1 MCQVVEEG
9 CGNAPQQSGPSR
21 VLPVYQVLGCW
32 GREEN
37 VTGMASW
44 SFMFC
49 TIFGLKDPPPPPE
62 NQFSFHPTNTSKEN
76 SCTPGNLTQ
85 DAERFNDLPEF
96 CSNFSPSLD

>member
-9 CGNAPQQSGPSR
+9 CGNAPQQSGLGR

-49 TIFGLKDPPPPPE
+49 TIFALKDPHHHRRI
-62 NQFSFHPTNTSKEN
+62 S
-76 SCTPGNLTQ
+76 
-85 DAERFNDLPEF
+85 LPF
-96 CSNFSPSLD
+96 IPQIRPKKIPAHQAV